1 MNRVGNIGVEIAQR
15 EAAQIFEPGLLH
27 DRARRRTGIAKR
39 RGFEP
44 LVTRITQL
52 AGKGDRRKKPILA
65 DHRDSVVPV
74 RSVRSRGR
82 FRWIIGPW
90 RHRTSPNLK
99 KMAGKDRDGIISISF
114 CSCFVPAFDWH
125 CERTGPPSSTMS
137 LMHVRQGSEK
147 RSGEIA
153 GFLTTAYQSD
163 GHGIEKPST

>member
-44 LVTRITQL
+44 LVTRITKL

-74 RSVRSRGR
+74 RSVRNRRR

-99 KMAGKDRDGIISISF
+99 KMAGKDR
-114 CSCFVPAFDWH
+114 FDWH

-147 RSGEIA
+147 RWKIGRASCRE
-153 GFLTTAYQSD
+153 
-163 GHGIEKPST
+163 